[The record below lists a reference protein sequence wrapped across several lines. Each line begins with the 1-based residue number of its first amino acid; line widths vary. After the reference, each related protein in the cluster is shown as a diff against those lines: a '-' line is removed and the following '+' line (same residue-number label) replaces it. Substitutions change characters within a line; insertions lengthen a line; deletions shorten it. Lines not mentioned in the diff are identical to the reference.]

1 MTDGIL
7 IPTDG
12 TRASANAIRHAVN
25 LAVAHDATLYPLHV
39 IDEELSEVY
48 DGEGLEATLE
58 ETGENAI
65 SEVRDLAESA
75 SVEVETAIREG
86 TPHQEIIAY
95 ADEIDVDTIV
105 VGTKERTGEDRQL
118 LGSVTDRVARGANE
132 PVTIVKTPALDG
144 DDS

>member
-25 LAVAHDATLYPLHV
+25 LAVAHDATLHALHV
-39 IDEELSEVY
+39 IDEELSGVYEGEDLEV
-48 DGEGLEATLE
+48 TLQ
-58 ETGENAI
+58 ETGEDAI
-65 SEVRDLAESA
+65 AEVRDLAESA
-75 SVEVETAIREG
+75 SVEVETTIREG
-86 TPHQEIIAY
+86 VPHEEIIAH

-105 VGTKERTGEDRQL
+105 VGTKERTDEQL

-144 DDS
+144 DNS

>member
-12 TRASANAIRHAVN
+12 TRASTNAIRHAVN
-25 LAVAHDATLYPLHV
+25 LAVAHGATLYTLHV

-48 DGEGLEATLE
+48 GGDGLETTLRK
-58 ETGENAI
+58 TGEQALE
-65 SEVRDLAESA
+65 EVRDLAESA
-75 SVEVETAIREG
+75 SVDVETAIREG
-86 TPHQEIIAY
+86 VPHEEIIAH
-95 ADEIDVDTIV
+95 AEEIAVDTIV
-105 VGTKERTGEDRQL
+105 VGTKERTDEQL